1 MNTSVSFTKSET
13 NWCFSTGKVGVANLA
28 DRHALYWK
36 VNKALPI
43 IPWIEGIPLIC
54 LCCYLAVRMWRELL
68 LSPSL
73 PGTQS
78 LCCCWASGSGWS
90 ASHSSSPGKPNNNT
104 GEWGWTTTASS
115 AEMRSWL
122 SITPEISILG
132 LCVCEY
138 ASLLWQENL
147 VLIIY
152 GCGFNASLL
161 LLFNFCSE
169 AILKISNFYIAKEAE
184 A

>member
-54 LCCYLAVRMWRELL
+54 LCCYLAVWMWRELL

-90 ASHSSSPGKPNNNT
+90 ASHSSSPGNQK
-104 GEWGWTTTASS
+104 TTQVSGD
-115 AEMRSWL
+115 EQQRL
-122 SITPEISILG
+122 Q
-132 LCVCEY
+132 V
-138 ASLLWQENL
+138 QK
-147 VLIIY
+147 
-152 GCGFNASLL
+152 CGPDFPLL
-161 LLFNFCSE
+161 LRSAYWACVSVSTPACFGKKTL
-169 AILKISNFYIAKEAE
+169 Y
-184 A
+184 